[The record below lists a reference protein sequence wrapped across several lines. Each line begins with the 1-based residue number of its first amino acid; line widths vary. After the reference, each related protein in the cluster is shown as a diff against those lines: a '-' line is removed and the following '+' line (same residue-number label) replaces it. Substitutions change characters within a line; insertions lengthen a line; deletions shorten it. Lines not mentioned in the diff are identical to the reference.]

1 MVFSLPRKTRFLWQL
16 RIVMAF
22 ALLCA
27 AVAFFSRY
35 TLWFL
40 LPTAIIATIGL
51 IFAFIYIP
59 FYFNS
64 YKITVDENSISIT
77 KGVIIKTT
85 QIMPFPRLV
94 FAQSFTTPLSSLVK
108 MKCVMLKAARG
119 WMIIPE
125 IDSANAEYL
134 LDNLRIKPN
143 DKNSI

>member
-1 MVFSLPRKTRFLWQL
+1 MTFALPKKTQILWQM
-16 RIVMAF
+16 RIVFAF

-40 LPTAIIATIGL
+40 LPAAIIATLGL
-51 IFAFIYIP
+51 GFAFVYVP
-59 FYFNS
+59 FYFKS

-77 KGVIIKTT
+77 KGVIIKTI

-94 FAQSFTTPLSSLVK
+94 FAQSFTTPLSAVMK

-119 WMIIPE
+119 WMLIPE
-125 IDSANAEYL
+125 IENVNADYL
-134 LDNLRIKPN
+134 LDNLRVKPN
-143 DKNSI
+143 D